1 MDPVHNSPAQPAPP
15 TKQNPPENSQPASD
29 ASTTV
34 AGQERSAR
42 ERSAHQLTAQE
53 WIAAEQAANKQ
64 RLPQRV
70 AIVTGGGTGVGR
82 ATSLRLA
89 ELGFAVSVN
98 YSRSQSDSERTVELI
113 ESRGG
118 QAAAIQANVADDND
132 AKRLVAETVTRFG
145 RLDVLVNCA
154 GTTEFIPFA
163 DLDRITDDVWQRLFQ
178 VNVVG
183 AFHCARA
190 AREPMLAAGGGS
202 IVNVSSTA
210 AQLAQGSSIPYCC
223 SKAALDNLTVSL
235 ARTFAP
241 RIRVNAVAPGFITG
255 RWLENGLGGNY
266 ERVKEAFDRTLPLGR
281 VCEPDDVAAA
291 ILSLVTGSPL
301 VTGQILAV
309 DSGMLIAGFQAR
321 IN

>member
-1 MDPVHNSPAQPAPP
+1 MNSSHESTASASSNTPP
-15 TKQNPPENSQPASD
+15 
-29 ASTTV
+29 
-34 AGQERSAR
+34 
-42 ERSAHQLTAQE
+42 
-53 WIAAEQAANKQ
+53 
-64 RLPQRV
+64 RV

-89 ELGFAVSVN
+89 DMGYAVAVN
-98 YSRSQSDSERTVELI
+98 YSRSRDDAEQTVALI
-113 ESRGG
+113 ASRGG
-118 QAAAIQANVADDND
+118 RALAYQADVADD
-132 AKRLVAETVTRFG
+132 AAARQLVDTTVERFG
-145 RLDVLVNCA
+145 RLDVLINCA
-154 GTTEFIPFA
+154 GTTEFIPFV
-163 DLDRITDDVWQRLFQ
+163 DLERVTDDVWQRLFQ

-190 AREPMLAAGGGS
+190 ARGPMLAAGGGS
-202 IVNVSSTA
+202 IVNVSSVA

-255 RWLENGLGGNY
+255 RWLENGLGENY
-266 ERVKEAFDRTLPLGR
+266 ERVKTSFDNTLPLGR

-291 ILSLVTGSPL
+291 ILSLVTGSVL

-309 DSGMLIAGFQAR
+309 DSGMLIAGFQDLSRKSAAKSPA
-321 IN
+321 